1 MHRDKPKTRKVEL
14 RDKVEESSG
23 NVFADLGFENPEGML
38 ARAELARRICEII
51 AGRKLTKSQAAK
63 ILCAD
68 EPEVSAPA
76 RDARRILHRPDVRVH
91 QRPWPRRGDRHS
103 SGDAGRRSRHTGHQ
117 RVIDAGVQ

>member
-63 ILCAD
+63 ILGHD
-68 EPEVSAPA
+68 EPEVSAS
-76 RDARRILHRPDVRVH
+76 
-91 QRPWPRRGDRHS
+91 RRGTLDGFSTDRMFEFINAL
-103 SGDAGRRSRHTGHQ
+103 GRDVEIVIRPAMRAGEAVT
-117 RVIDAGVQ
+117 RVISA